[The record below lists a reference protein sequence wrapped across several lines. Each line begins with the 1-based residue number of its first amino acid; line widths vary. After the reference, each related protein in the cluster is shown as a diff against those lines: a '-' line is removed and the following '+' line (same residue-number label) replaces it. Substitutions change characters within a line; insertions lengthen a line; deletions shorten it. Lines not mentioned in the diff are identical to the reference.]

1 MNKTF
6 DDYLKLFD
14 EYWQVW
20 FSDTYCPDVL
30 ENLWA
35 DQLSIQIMIRKI
47 TAKYKY
53 ELAYTYGKE
62 AMLLFFVGYRVW
74 KQSNK
79 TFTDLNGQNSFK
91 KLREL
96 AEKSIT
102 SNDDNND
109 LEFFKIIKELDKQ
122 GKSLFAEQ
130 FLSELSDLKSGI
142 MDSLWNPDIED

>member
-14 EYWQVW
+14 EDWQVW

-30 ENLWA
+30 KNLWA

-74 KQSNK
+74 KQSVKNIS
-79 TFTDLNGQNSFK
+79 NFK

-96 AEKSIT
+96 AEKNIT
-102 SNDDNND
+102 SNDDNNN

-142 MDSLWNPDIED
+142 MDSLWNPDIDEDY

>member
-14 EYWQVW
+14 EDWQVW

-74 KQSNK
+74 KQSVKNIS
-79 TFTDLNGQNSFK
+79 NFK

-96 AEKSIT
+96 AEKNIT
-102 SNDDNND
+102 SNDDNNN

-142 MDSLWNPDIED
+142 MDSLWNPDIDEDY

>member
-14 EYWQVW
+14 EDWQVW

-74 KQSNK
+74 KQSAKNIS
-79 TFTDLNGQNSFK
+79 NFK

-96 AEKSIT
+96 AEKNIT
-102 SNDDNND
+102 SNDDNNES
-109 LEFFKIIKELDKQ
+109 EFFKIIKELDKQ

-142 MDSLWNPDIED
+142 MDSL

>member
-14 EYWQVW
+14 ENWQVW
-20 FSDTYCPDVL
+20 FADTYCPDVL

-35 DQLSIQIMIRKI
+35 DQLSIQIMVRKI

-53 ELAYTYGKE
+53 ELAYGYGKE
-62 AMLLFFVGYRVW
+62 AMILFFVGYRVW
-74 KQSNK
+74 KQSVKNISN
-79 TFTDLNGQNSFK
+79 FR

-96 AEKSIT
+96 AEKNVT
-102 SNDDNND
+102 NNDDNND

-130 FLSELSDLKSGI
+130 FLSELEDLKSGI
-142 MDSLWNPDIED
+142 MDSLWNPDIDEDY